1 MGKKQEEQIY
11 QERRQQETPKRSTT
25 ENQGNNLQ
33 ISIKQKKELNLSTV
47 HTHTKEKVRSWNS
60 ILISFL
66 LADITNLIKAAKID
80 RRSGHQLLES
90 SESY

>member
-47 HTHTKEKVRSWNS
+47 HTHKRKGSKLELHPY
-60 ILISFL
+60 IFSFGRH
-66 LADITNLIKAAKID
+66 N
-80 RRSGHQLLES
+80 
-90 SESY
+90 